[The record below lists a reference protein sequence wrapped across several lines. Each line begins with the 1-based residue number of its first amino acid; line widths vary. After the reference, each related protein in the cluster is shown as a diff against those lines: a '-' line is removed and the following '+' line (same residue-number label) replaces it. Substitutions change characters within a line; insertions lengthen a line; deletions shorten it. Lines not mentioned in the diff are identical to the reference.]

1 MTKKIQLVILLYA
14 MVALF
19 NLSCQK
25 EITTSSIPEE
35 NVITSSNREGQGHLK
50 QTKTFSSDLVV
61 SWIKVQL
68 NMLKIPL
75 PAGTRSQA
83 SDRAQAYSGIAL
95 YEAVVPG
102 MPAYQSLYRQLT
114 DFPEM
119 PSTEP
124 GKAYHWAASA
134 NAALAEI
141 NRRLFPATALA
152 NKTAMTHLEDS
163 FKTKYANEVDV
174 TTLQRSIAFGKE
186 VATKVA
192 NWAATDGSA
201 IVNSPYV
208 FPAGTGLPPAGTGL
222 WVATAITPP
231 INAFASQRRLMVPG
245 SNAGTAL
252 TPLSPFSSDPAS
264 PFYAMVKEVYDASL
278 VLTTDQKAMANYFKD
293 NPGYGA
299 GGGFVWVLQEAFST
313 AKPMLDQAALTYA
326 KVGMAQH
333 DVTIVLNTDKYI
345 FNVIR
350 PVTYI
355 RAYINSAWNTY
366 IPTPNHPEFPSGHA
380 TTNGAVLSMMIN
392 CFGDNFPITLHT
404 YDYLG
409 YTPRHY
415 NSFTQMG
422 TDMSDSRFYGGLHY
436 KETCAKSL
444 VQGKKVAQNI
454 LNTIK
459 FLKE

>member
-1 MTKKIQLVILLYA
+1 
-14 MVALF
+14 
-19 NLSCQK
+19 
-25 EITTSSIPEE
+25 
-35 NVITSSNREGQGHLK
+35 
-50 QTKTFSSDLVV
+50 
-61 SWIKVQL
+61 
-68 NMLKIPL
+68 
-75 PAGTRSQA
+75 
-83 SDRAQAYSGIAL
+83 
-95 YEAVVPG
+95 
-102 MPAYQSLYRQLT
+102 
-114 DFPEM
+114 
-119 PSTEP
+119 
-124 GKAYHWAASA
+124 
-134 NAALAEI
+134 
-141 NRRLFPATALA
+141 
-152 NKTAMTHLEDS
+152 
-163 FKTKYANEVDV
+163 
-174 TTLQRSIAFGKE
+174 
-186 VATKVA
+186 
-192 NWAATDGSA
+192 
-201 IVNSPYV
+201 
-208 FPAGTGLPPAGTGL
+208 
-222 WVATAITPP
+222 
-231 INAFASQRRLMVPG
+231 
-245 SNAGTAL
+245 
-252 TPLSPFSSDPAS
+252 
-264 PFYAMVKEVYDASL
+264 
-278 VLTTDQKAMANYFKD
+278 
-293 NPGYGA
+293 
-299 GGGFVWVLQEAFST
+299 
-313 AKPMLDQAALTYA
+313 MLDQAALTYA